1 MENTLTSWF
10 DSYAVRQV
18 FAEYDTSCDKFSDT
32 ARQFDMPN
40 NNHSDE
46 SSNLS
51 ASQLDMELNLLNLDP
66 TVSLPQVPVNFQH
79 HGNDMT
85 VKSPCQK
92 LFARNC
98 LLMLYI

>member
-1 MENTLTSWF
+1 MEHTLTSLF
-10 DSYAVRQV
+10 DSYALRQV
-18 FAEYDTSCDKFSDT
+18 FAEYDTSCDNLSDT
-32 ARQFDMPN
+32 ARQFDMP

-51 ASQLDMELNLLNLDP
+51 ASQLDMDLNLLNLDP
-66 TVSLPQVPVNFQH
+66 VVSLPQVPVNFQH

-92 LFARNC
+92 LFARN
-98 LLMLYI
+98 

>member
-1 MENTLTSWF
+1 MEHSLLSWF
-10 DSYAVRQV
+10 DSYDVRQV
-18 FAEYDTSCDKFSDT
+18 SAGYDTSCDKFSDT
-32 ARQFDMPN
+32 ARQFGMPN

-51 ASQLDMELNLLNLDP
+51 ASQLDMELSLLNLDP
-66 TVSLPQVPVNFQH
+66 AVSLPQVPVNFQH

-85 VKSPCQK
+85 VKSPYQK

-98 LLMLYI
+98 LLTLYI